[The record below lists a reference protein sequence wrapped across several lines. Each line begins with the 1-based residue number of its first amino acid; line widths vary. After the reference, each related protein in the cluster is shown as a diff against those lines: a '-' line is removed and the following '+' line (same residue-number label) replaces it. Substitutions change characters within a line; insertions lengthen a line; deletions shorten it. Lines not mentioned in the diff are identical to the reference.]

1 MDDLWSILNSLQV
14 TQLVSLFNVRTP
26 GNLNAFNT
34 YLQDASSVTVLNFD
48 TFILQNIYTP

>member
-14 TQLVSLFNVRTP
+14 TQLVPLFNVRTP

-34 YLQDASSVTVLNFD
+34 YLEDASSVTVLNFD